1 MAWGGTMTGISAVS
15 VTTCHCG
22 PDERAMALPVPAVDT
37 GLVIHITPEACEA
50 FPIVCDESVFES
62 YLAVQD
68 AARWLF
74 QGSRS
79 VMGEP
84 LMPGGGGAS

>member
-1 MAWGGTMTGISAVS
+1 MAV
-15 VTTCHCG
+15 
-22 PDERAMALPVPAVDT
+22 PVPEVDT

-50 FPIVCDESVFES
+50 FPIVCDEPVFEV

-68 AARWLF
+68 SARWLF
-74 QGSRS
+74 QTSRH

-84 LMPGGGGAS
+84 LIAEGD